1 MFRVLLYALISIF
14 AITFI
19 RMVVGILT
27 KGFADLLREESGSGR
42 AGQSRPSQ
50 QVPTSGELKPCRQ
63 CGTYVVAGAAI
74 QASVKGETVYFCS
87 EECRKKAGV

>member
-27 KGFADLLREESGSGR
+27 KGFADLLRDET
-42 AGQSRPSQ
+42 ADQSARKPSR

-63 CGTYVVAGAAI
+63 CGTYVVAATAI
-74 QASVKGETVYFCS
+74 QVSVHGETVYFCS
-87 EECRKKAGV
+87 EECRGKAGV